1 MKKIIYILLLVGI
14 LFSCK
19 NTQNNPKQ
27 KKDEADSLTLQKK
40 AKTEEIKRLKAE
52 IDSLKKIKNEEK

>member
-52 IDSLKKIKNEEK
+52 IDSLKKIKNEKK

>member
-27 KKDEADSLTLQKK
+27 KKNETDSLTLQKK